1 MDSDCIFCKL
11 ANGVFPTNFIYED
24 EDFKVILDANPATKG
39 HSLILPKKH
48 FKNLLD
54 ADEEVLKKALPLA
67 KKLSN
72 KLIDVLKCDGVNVL
86 QNNNEAAGQAVFHLH
101 IHLIP
106 RYKDQKEHILS
117 WKANKFSDDEM
128 KNIAESLKN
137 KYKIKIILNKIKL

>member
-1 MDSDCIFCKL
+1 MDSNCIFCKL

-48 FKNLLD
+48 FKNILD
-54 ADEEVLKKALPLA
+54 ADEEILKKALPLA

-72 KLIDVLKCDGVNVL
+72 KLIEVLKCDGVNVL

-106 RYKDQKEHILS
+106 RYKEEKEHILS
-117 WKANKFSDDEM
+117 WKPNKFSDEEM
-128 KNIAESLKN
+128 KNIAESLK
-137 KYKIKIILNKIKL
+137 K

>member
-1 MDSDCIFCKL
+1 MDSNCIFCKL

-48 FKNLLD
+48 FKNILD
-54 ADEEVLKKALPLA
+54 ADEEILKKALPLA

-106 RYKDQKEHILS
+106 RYKDEKEHIIS
-117 WKANKFSDDEM
+117 WKPNKFSDDEM
-128 KNIAESLKN
+128 KNIAESLK
-137 KYKIKIILNKIKL
+137 K

>member
-1 MDSDCIFCKL
+1 MDSNCIFCKL

-54 ADEEVLKKALPLA
+54 ADEEILKKALPLA

-72 KLIDVLKCDGVNVL
+72 KLIDVLKCDGVNIL

-106 RYKDQKEHILS
+106 RYKEEKEHILS
-117 WKANKFSDDEM
+117 WKPNKFSDEEM
-128 KNIAESLKN
+128 KNIAESLK
-137 KYKIKIILNKIKL
+137 K

>member
-72 KLIDVLKCDGVNVL
+72 KLIDVLKYDGVNVL

-128 KNIAESLKN
+128 KNIAESLK
-137 KYKIKIILNKIKL
+137 K

>member
-54 ADEEVLKKALPLA
+54 ADEEILKKALPLA

-72 KLIDVLKCDGVNVL
+72 KLIEVLKCDGVNVL

-106 RYKDQKEHILS
+106 RYKEEKEHILS
-117 WKANKFSDDEM
+117 WKPNKFSDEEM
-128 KNIAESLKN
+128 KNIAESLK
-137 KYKIKIILNKIKL
+137 K

>member
-48 FKNLLD
+48 FKNILD
-54 ADEEVLKKALPLA
+54 ADEEILKKALPLA

-72 KLIDVLKCDGVNVL
+72 KLIEVLKCDGVNVL
-86 QNNNEAAGQAVFHLH
+86 QNNNKAAGQVVFHLH
-101 IHLIP
+101 VHLIP
-106 RYKDQKEHILS
+106 RYKDEKEHLIS
-117 WKANKFSDDEM
+117 WKPNKFSDEEM
-128 KNIAESLKN
+128 KNIAESLK
-137 KYKIKIILNKIKL
+137 K

>member
-1 MDSDCIFCKL
+1 MDSNCIFCKL

-54 ADEEVLKKALPLA
+54 ADEEILKKALPLA

-106 RYKDQKEHILS
+106 RYKDEKEHIIS
-117 WKANKFSDDEM
+117 WKPNKFSDEEM
-128 KNIAESLKN
+128 KNIAESLK
-137 KYKIKIILNKIKL
+137 K

>member
-54 ADEEVLKKALPLA
+54 ADEEILKKALPLA

-72 KLIDVLKCDGVNVL
+72 KLIEVLKCDGVNVL

-106 RYKDQKEHILS
+106 RYKDEKEHMLS
-117 WKANKFSDDEM
+117 WKPNKFSDEEM
-128 KNIAESLKN
+128 KSIAENLK
-137 KYKIKIILNKIKL
+137 K

>member
-1 MDSDCIFCKL
+1 MDPDCIFCKL

-54 ADEEVLKKALPLA
+54 ADEEILKKALPLA

-72 KLIDVLKCDGVNVL
+72 KLVEVLKCDGVNVL

-106 RYKDQKEHILS
+106 RYKDEKEHMLS
-117 WKANKFSDDEM
+117 WKPNKFSDEEM
-128 KNIAESLKN
+128 KSIAENLK
-137 KYKIKIILNKIKL
+137 K

>member
-48 FKNLLD
+48 FVNLLD

-128 KNIAESLKN
+128 KNIAESLK
-137 KYKIKIILNKIKL
+137 K

>member
-72 KLIDVLKCDGVNVL
+72 KLIEVLKCDGVNVL

-128 KNIAESLKN
+128 KNIAESLK
-137 KYKIKIILNKIKL
+137 K

>member
-1 MDSDCIFCKL
+1 MDPDCIFCKL

-54 ADEEVLKKALPLA
+54 ADEEILKKALPLA

-72 KLIDVLKCDGVNVL
+72 KLIEVLKCDGVNVL

-106 RYKDQKEHILS
+106 RYKNEKEHMLS
-117 WKANKFSDDEM
+117 WKPNKFSDEEM
-128 KNIAESLKN
+128 KSIAENLK
-137 KYKIKIILNKIKL
+137 K

>member
-106 RYKDQKEHILS
+106 RYKDEKEHIIS
-117 WKANKFSDDEM
+117 WKPNKFSDDEM
-128 KNIAESLKN
+128 KNIAESLK
-137 KYKIKIILNKIKL
+137 K

>member
-137 KYKIKIILNKIKL
+137 KYKIKIILKIQI

>member
-1 MDSDCIFCKL
+1 MDSNCIFCKL

-106 RYKDQKEHILS
+106 RYKEEKEHMLS
-117 WKANKFSDDEM
+117 WKPNKFSDEEM
-128 KNIAESLKN
+128 KNIAESLK
-137 KYKIKIILNKIKL
+137 K

>member
-1 MDSDCIFCKL
+1 MDPDCIFCKL

-117 WKANKFSDDEM
+117 WNANKFSDDEM
-128 KNIAESLKN
+128 KNIAESLK
-137 KYKIKIILNKIKL
+137 K

>member
-1 MDSDCIFCKL
+1 MDSNCIFCKL

-54 ADEEVLKKALPLA
+54 ADEEILKKALPLA

-128 KNIAESLKN
+128 KNIAESLK
-137 KYKIKIILNKIKL
+137 K

>member
-1 MDSDCIFCKL
+1 MDSNCIFCKL

-54 ADEEVLKKALPLA
+54 ADEEILKKALPLA

-106 RYKDQKEHILS
+106 RYKDEKEHIIS
-117 WKANKFSDDEM
+117 WKPNKFSDDEM
-128 KNIAESLKN
+128 KNIAESLK
-137 KYKIKIILNKIKL
+137 K

>member
-1 MDSDCIFCKL
+1 MDPDCIFCKL

-54 ADEEVLKKALPLA
+54 ADEEILKKALPLA

-72 KLIDVLKCDGVNVL
+72 KLIEVLKCDGVNVL

-106 RYKDQKEHILS
+106 RYKDEKEHMLS
-117 WKANKFSDDEM
+117 WKPNKFSDEEM
-128 KNIAESLKN
+128 KSIAENLK
-137 KYKIKIILNKIKL
+137 K

>member
-1 MDSDCIFCKL
+1 MEDCIFCKL

-54 ADEEVLKKALPLA
+54 ADEEILKKALPLA

-72 KLIDVLKCDGVNVL
+72 KLIEVLKCDGVNVL

-106 RYKDQKEHILS
+106 RYKDEKEHMLS
-117 WKANKFSDDEM
+117 WKPNKFSDEEM
-128 KNIAESLKN
+128 KSIAENLK
-137 KYKIKIILNKIKL
+137 K

>member
-128 KNIAESLKN
+128 KNIAESLK
-137 KYKIKIILNKIKL
+137 K

>member
-54 ADEEVLKKALPLA
+54 ADEEILKKALPLA

-72 KLIDVLKCDGVNVL
+72 KLIEVLKCDGVNVL
-86 QNNNEAAGQAVFHLH
+86 QNNNKAAGQVVFHLH
-101 IHLIP
+101 VHLIP
-106 RYKDQKEHILS
+106 RYKDEKEHLIS
-117 WKANKFSDDEM
+117 WKPNKFSDEEM
-128 KNIAESLKN
+128 KNIAESLK
-137 KYKIKIILNKIKL
+137 K

>member
-1 MDSDCIFCKL
+1 MDSNCIFCKL

-48 FKNLLD
+48 FKNVLD
-54 ADEEVLKKALPLA
+54 ADDEILKKALPLA

-72 KLIDVLKCDGVNVL
+72 KLIEVLKCDGVNIL

-106 RYKDQKEHILS
+106 RYKDEKEHIIS
-117 WKANKFSDDEM
+117 WKPNKFSDEEM
-128 KNIAESLKN
+128 KNIAESLK
-137 KYKIKIILNKIKL
+137 K

>member
-1 MDSDCIFCKL
+1 MDSNCIFCKL

-106 RYKDQKEHILS
+106 RYKEEKEHIIS
-117 WKANKFSDDEM
+117 WKPNKFSDEEM
-128 KNIAESLKN
+128 KNIAESLK
-137 KYKIKIILNKIKL
+137 K

>member
-1 MDSDCIFCKL
+1 MDSNCIFCKL

-48 FKNLLD
+48 FKNILD
-54 ADEEVLKKALPLA
+54 ADEEILKKALPLA

-72 KLIDVLKCDGVNVL
+72 KLIEVLKCDGVNVL

-106 RYKDQKEHILS
+106 RYKEEKEHMLS
-117 WKANKFSDDEM
+117 WKPNKFSDEEM
-128 KNIAESLKN
+128 KNIAESLK
-137 KYKIKIILNKIKL
+137 K

>member
-1 MDSDCIFCKL
+1 MDSNCIFCKL

-72 KLIDVLKCDGVNVL
+72 KLIDVLKCDGVNIL

-106 RYKDQKEHILS
+106 RYKEEKEHILS
-117 WKANKFSDDEM
+117 WKPNKFSDEEM
-128 KNIAESLKN
+128 KNIAESLK
-137 KYKIKIILNKIKL
+137 K

>member
-48 FKNLLD
+48 FVNLLD

-72 KLIDVLKCDGVNVL
+72 KLIEVLKCDGINVL
-86 QNNNEAAGQAVFHLH
+86 QNNNKAAGQAVFHLH

-106 RYKDQKEHILS
+106 RYKDEKEHMLS
-117 WKANKFSDDEM
+117 WKANKFSDEEM
-128 KNIAESLKN
+128 KNIAESLK
-137 KYKIKIILNKIKL
+137 K